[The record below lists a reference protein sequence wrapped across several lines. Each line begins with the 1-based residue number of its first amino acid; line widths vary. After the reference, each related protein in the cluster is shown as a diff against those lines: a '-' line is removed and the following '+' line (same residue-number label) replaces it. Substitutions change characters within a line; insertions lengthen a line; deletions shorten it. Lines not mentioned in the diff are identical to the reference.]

1 MQEHYSNPKGFVV
14 LGLPR
19 SGTTFLCRIL
29 DQFHDVSF
37 PILYEPFHANHVGP
51 ISNHYNVSALDYNGL
66 INKLPCNQYMGFKT
80 FPFYHLDIL
89 DMISNYNLFVIGI
102 LRKNIWKSIGSLLA
116 AIENSNNFNA
126 SSKPIK
132 YCYNHSRLEEHFIVN
147 TVHRY
152 LTSIYFIEKNFHQNV
167 IYYEDFV
174 NRDYSNDVLNT
185 FFNRQIT
192 IRTDYD
198 DSHHSSQYFVD
209 FEPVKKVVLKHLDKN
224 VITYEKIPSWA
235 LDNLYNI

>member
-1 MQEHYSNPKGFVV
+1 MQEHYSDPKGFVV

-19 SGTTFLCRIL
+19 SGTTFLCKTL
-29 DQFHDVSF
+29 DQFDNVSF
-37 PILYEPFHANHVGP
+37 PAEYEPFRVN
-51 ISNHYNVSALDYNGL
+51 ID
-66 INKLPCNQYMGFKT
+66 INRVVDSLTNNRYMGFKT

-89 DMISNYNLFVIGI
+89 DIISNYNLFVIGV
-102 LRKNIWKSIGSLLA
+102 LRKDIWKSIGSLLP
-116 AIENSNNFNA
+116 AIENSDNFNP

-132 YCYNHSRLEEHFIVN
+132 YCYNHSRLEEYFIVN

-152 LTSIYFIEKNFHQNV
+152 LTNIDFIEKNFHQNV

-174 NRDYSNDVLNT
+174 NQDYSNDVLNT

-198 DSHHSSQYFVD
+198 DSHHPSQYFVD
-209 FEPVKKVVLKHLDKN
+209 FEPVKKLVLDHLDKN
-224 VITYEKIPSWA
+224 IITYEKIPSWA
-235 LDNLYNI
+235 LDNLYNV